1 MGPASSSFDGRGQ
14 TAALS
19 VLLAALSLPLSDPE
33 MLIDPTPQ
41 IVAFGFILF
50 GAMVL
55 VVGVVQFFWPQLGR
69 LVKRALWLP
78 LIRSPGRL
86 QRLFGGS
93 VRLRLVEEEE
103 EDSES
108 MRVWNES
115 RRERVVDVFS

>member
-19 VLLAALSLPLSDPE
+19 VLLASLSLPLSDPE
-33 MLIDPTPQ
+33 MIIDPTPQ

-55 VVGVVQFFWPQLGR
+55 VVGVVLFFWPQLGR
-69 LVKRALWLP
+69 L
-78 LIRSPGRL
+78 L

-93 VRLRLVEEEE
+93 VRLRWVEEEE

-115 RRERVVDVFS
+115 RREQVVDVFS